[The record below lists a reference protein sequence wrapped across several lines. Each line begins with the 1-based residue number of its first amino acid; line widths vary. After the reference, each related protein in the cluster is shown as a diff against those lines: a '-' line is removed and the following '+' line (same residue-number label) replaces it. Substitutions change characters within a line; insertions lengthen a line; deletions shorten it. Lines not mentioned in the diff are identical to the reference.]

1 MSKGV
6 GAGGRFD
13 NFLDSGIILYW
24 IAYYVEKD
32 NIYVS
37 HMSLVM

>member
-13 NFLDSGIILYW
+13 TILDSA
-24 IAYYVEKD
+24 IANELINANKVKTKV
-32 NIYVS
+32 ITQ
-37 HMSLVM
+37 

>member
-13 NFLDSGIILYW
+13 NFLDSVVKLHQDTRIIF
-24 IAYYVEKD
+24 I
-32 NIYVS
+32 
-37 HMSLVM
+37 LVVAFQPV

>member
-13 NFLDSGIILYW
+13 NFLDSGQRAGLDSEREQLCRQLR
-24 IAYYVEKD
+24 A
-32 NIYVS
+32 
-37 HMSLVM
+37 